1 MSLISFNPSAMKKV
15 VIVIVVVLALIV
27 GGGVWFVMKA
37 KQTLNEHGIE
47 VGKNGVSVDVAGTKV
62 NVSGDGVSA
71 EGATGSLKGSLV
83 DMLSGS
89 AAMKCTV
96 TDEEGTHTVLAKAGK
111 VRVDGVGYAAPGVPS
126 ATDADEKDKKGT
138 MIVTEEMFY
147 MWSGKE
153 GMKWN
158 VKEMEEINK
167 KMGGE
172 SGAAASSD
180 ESLSNTDWTAWAKS
194 MEASGAKY
202 DCAPSVVTDADFTP
216 PADVQFQ
223 DFGEFM
229 KQFGAGM
236 QAHTESQ
243 MDFGASG
250 QLDLSQMGAFPQ

>member
-1 MSLISFNPSAMKKV
+1 MKKV
-15 VIVIVVVLALIV
+15 VIAVVVVLALIV

-47 VGKNGVSVDVAGTKV
+47 VGKNGVSVEVDGTKV
-62 NVSGDGVSA
+62 NVSGDSA
-71 EGATGSLKGSLV
+71 TSLKGSLV

-89 AAMKCTV
+89 AALKCTV
-96 TDEEGTHTVLAKAGK
+96 TDETGAHTVLAKSGK
-111 VRVDGVGYAAPGVPS
+111 VRIDGVGYSAPGVPGAS
-126 ATDADEKDKKGT
+126 DDDKKGT

-158 VKEMEEINK
+158 VKEMEELNK

-172 SGAAASSD
+172 NGSSATSN
-180 ESLSNTDWTAWAKS
+180 ESLSSTDWTDWAKS

-216 PADVQFQ
+216 PADVKFQ

-236 QAHTESQ
+236 QVHSESQ
-243 MDFGASG
+243 IEAGAAG
-250 QLDLSQMGAFPQ
+250 QLDLSQLGAFPQ